1 MAHNIDWEKFEY
13 PWNVLGPKMQLE
25 LRKDVEMIIR
35 KSILS
40 LRGGEEPVT
49 QPYKKT
55 MVVDRTYY
63 RK

>member
-1 MAHNIDWEKFEY
+1 MAHNIDWGKFEY

-40 LRGGEEPVT
+40 LKEEPVT

-55 MVVDRTYY
+55 MVADRTSY